1 MGTGD
6 LWFDTANNNR
16 PYRYGGTAWVATDD
30 RVAANAAAVQLQSQA
45 IADLQNGAQAMWTAK
60 ASAGQITAGI
70 GLIANSDGTSQV
82 AISASQVFVFNPN
95 SSTPMAPLFAIDNGQ
110 AVIAEA
116 IIRKATIQIL
126 TSEKITADYIKAGVS
141 SVGACDLGRFHRYG
155 QCLPVWRG
163 SRVR

>member
-1 MGTGD
+1 MQALGSQIDTVSAVAGSKNKTFFQATAPGSAMGTGD

-16 PYRYGGTAWVATDD
+16 PYRYSGTAWVATDD
-30 RVAANAAAVQLQSQA
+30 PRIAANAAAVQLQSQA

-116 IIRKATIQIL
+116 IIRK
-126 TSEKITADYIKAGVS
+126 
-141 SVGACDLGRFHRYG
+141 
-155 QCLPVWRG
+155 PP
-163 SRVR
+163 SRS